1 MERFILYSFFFI
13 IVIHNTAGIYS
24 IQCCTG
30 GDNTCSQKPVDCP
43 SNTCFKL
50 GKNQLN

>member
-1 MERFILYSFFFI
+1 MLLLNIATKTFA
-13 IVIHNTAGIYS
+13 VYS

-30 GDNTCSQKPVDCP
+30 GDNTCSSKPVDCP

-50 GKNQLN
+50 SKYLFNKKIGFLLK